1 MGSTSLFKGF
11 SQHSERTFKKLSTSS
26 PKRLL
31 VNIFKNVPEKMRKDK
46 FVNVKLFKRVEMKG
60 CCKDIEKDGTRAED
74 KMKAEMQCWYM
85 CSAAPTRY
93 NLMYARMGSELAAAS
108 LESELPVTAAGSM
121 KTSLGPRKTIRTL
134 GIIRKETEPG

>member
-1 MGSTSLFKGF
+1 
-11 SQHSERTFKKLSTSS
+11 
-26 PKRLL
+26 
-31 VNIFKNVPEKMRKDK
+31 
-46 FVNVKLFKRVEMKG
+46 MKG
-60 CCKDIEKDGTRAED
+60 CCKDIEKDGTRVEN

-121 KTSLGPRKTIRTL
+121 KTSLGPRKTIKTL